1 MSPEED
7 EEDQDTSESILFV
20 WAHTPLSRTRER
32 GRELTV
38 RKKCFSFLL
47 IAQLELDSR
56 YGAKPGRLPAIGR
69 EQEQTHSGTLPP
81 RSKRR

>member
-38 RKKCFSFLL
+38 RKKYFHFAYC
-47 IAQLELDSR
+47 ATR
-56 YGAKPGRLPAIGR
+56 IG
-69 EQEQTHSGTLPP
+69 
-81 RSKRR
+81 